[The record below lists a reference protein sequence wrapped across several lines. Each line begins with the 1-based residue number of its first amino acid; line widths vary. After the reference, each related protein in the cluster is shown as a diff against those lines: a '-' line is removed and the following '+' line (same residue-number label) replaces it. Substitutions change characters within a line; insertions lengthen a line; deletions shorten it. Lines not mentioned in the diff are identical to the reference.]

1 MKTYIGIVAT
11 LAVGATAALAA
22 VVLWPTPPQITDLP
36 ETIVIPAGSYGYRP
50 SGDYRIGT
58 RTVDPPRET
67 RTATSDLEIMKHPVT
82 ETHYALCVAAGACN
96 PTTST
101 RQADTAQTGI
111 SYVDATGF
119 ARWYSK
125 MTQISWRLPTD
136 DEWVRAAGE
145 RYVDAGLDINKDE
158 QDPSKRW
165 LANYR
170 RLVSERGDADT
181 KIHKLGHFGV
191 NELGVSD
198 IAGNIWEWTE
208 SCFVNAKMSEDGID
222 VLEQT
227 NYCGVR
233 AVQGRHRAF
242 IIDFVR
248 DAKVGGCAAGIPPD
262 YLGFRLVR
270 DG

>member
-1 MKTYIGIVAT
+1 MRTHIIVP
-11 LAVGATAALAA
+11 AA
-22 VVLWPTPPQITDLP
+22 VALGGAAMFAAVMLWPEPAQITSLP
-36 ETIVIPAGSYGYRP
+36 ETVVIPAGSYSYRP

-58 RTVDPPRET
+58 RSVDPPDEM
-67 RTATSDLEIMKHPVT
+67 RTAETDLEIMRYPVT
-82 ETHYALCVAAGACN
+82 TSQYALCVADGACN
-96 PTTST
+96 PTTPA
-101 RQADTAQTGI
+101 QKEEAAQTGI

-125 MTQISWRLPTD
+125 MTQIAWRLPTD
-136 DEWVRAAGE
+136 DEWVRAAGD
-145 RYVDAGLDINKDE
+145 RYVDAGLQVSKDE

-170 RLVSERGDADT
+170 RQVSERGDADS
-181 KIHKLGHFGV
+181 KIHQQGYFGD

-208 SCFVNAKMSEDGID
+208 SCFVNGKMSEDGNEI
-222 VLEQT
+222 LEQT
-227 NYCGVR
+227 SYCGVR
-233 AVQGRHRAF
+233 AVQGKHRAF

-270 DG
+270 EG